1 MSISS
6 EVKSGACPE
15 CGSLDLSVD
24 DSRGEI
30 VCNSCGLVLED
41 NRPEPASKDWFGDDI
56 SNASSSKTSTS
67 PQNTNQANASLS
79 PRLEKL
85 NKQVLSSNNSQP
97 GENKWKEIRDHICQ
111 LADID
116 SEIHEKML
124 RRCKEMYNALQ
135 KQMFQSRRKPSSR
148 TRTGRKKRIDN
159 STRGGKHPV
168 MKMVVHAVLFIE
180 EDRLDNTPIASKRF
194 KKPPRKWALTKAT
207 LDPLVEKVRNYLD
220 KEGYIVPEPKEIHNY
235 IVTVL
240 KALNSLLHPA
250 QSPRSTSFTKSLS
263 EKVKNFE
270 QRTRDES
277 KIAFED
283 DIDFTLQE
291 LGYGAQSNG
300 QRKDIR
306 LNVLETR
313 DSVFDAMGRWKHGQ
327 DYPIPQPNLRRK
339 CHCEVI
345 YRVLK
350 YHEVATTRK
359 EVGDILAKL
368 AKQPPHGTTVFEKW
382 RQIADYVIKEVYK

>member
-1 MSISS
+1 
-6 EVKSGACPE
+6 
-15 CGSLDLSVD
+15 
-24 DSRGEI
+24 
-30 VCNSCGLVLED
+30 
-41 NRPEPASKDWFGDDI
+41 
-56 SNASSSKTSTS
+56 
-67 PQNTNQANASLS
+67 
-79 PRLEKL
+79 
-85 NKQVLSSNNSQP
+85 
-97 GENKWKEIRDHICQ
+97 
-111 LADID
+111 
-116 SEIHEKML
+116 
-124 RRCKEMYNALQ
+124 MYNALQ

-220 KEGYIVPEPKEIHNY
+220 KEGYMVPEPKEIHNY

-263 EKVKNFE
+263 EKVKNFD

-313 DSVFDAMGRWKHGQ
+313 DSVFDAMARWKHGQ

-359 EVGDILAKL
+359 EVGDILAKF
-368 AKQPPHGTTVFEKW
+368 AKQSPHGTTVFEKW